1 MKPDVLKPDVLK
13 PDILWVYHR
22 DDLGNSLVLS
32 SIVLVMVLPVLLGP
46 VLVSLLHCVL
56 YVVEHVLDV
65 SRPEPRP
72 GEDTSQEVRL
82 RIVKKERNN
91 SRIQRQIFATLR

>member
-1 MKPDVLKPDVLK
+1 LKPDVLKPDVL
-13 PDILWVYHR
+13 WVYLR

-56 YVVEHVLDV
+56 CVVEHVLDV

-72 GEDTSQEVRL
+72 GGEDTSQEVRI
-82 RIVKKERNN
+82 RIVKKEERKKITTEYNDK
-91 SRIQRQIFATLR
+91 FLRL

>member
-1 MKPDVLKPDVLK
+1 LKPDVLKPDVLK
-13 PDILWVYHR
+13 PDVLWVYHR